1 MNTTLR
7 FFLIIVI
14 LIYLII
20 IINFLKRKKL
30 DLKYSLIWLF
40 SSLVLLLLIIFPG
53 IVYAFSDFIGIATPI
68 NVVFVVE
75 AIFVLIILLSLTTIV
90 SKLNEQNR
98 KLTQYVAL
106 LEKRIRDLEK
116 NKQKNIL

>member
-14 LIYLII
+14 VIYLII

-53 IVYAFSDFIGIATPI
+53 IVYVFSDFIGIATPI

-116 NKQKNIL
+116 SKQENIL